1 MRQTGLDFNPEF
13 DMKEVD
19 QFGFVDLREA
29 AVNRSIPANLQAQ
42 EGNFNHIEDPSML
55 RGRPDDV
62 FASLRAERQYG
73 NIVRHERESQ
83 SQE

>member
-1 MRQTGLDFNPEF
+1 MRQSGLSFNA
-13 DMKEVD
+13 DNDIKEVD

-29 AVNRSIPANLQAQ
+29 MVTNSIPADLKAQ
-42 EGNFNHIEDPSML
+42 EGNFNHIDDPRQL
-55 RGRPDDV
+55 RARPDDV

-83 SQE
+83 SE